1 MVAHRISTPGARF
14 RIPLGALKIYMTIE
28 LNTIMIPI
36 ILTLVLLGC
45 LERIL
50 VIRLDNRNNN

>member
-1 MVAHRISTPGARF
+1 
-14 RIPLGALKIYMTIE
+14 MTIE